1 MKAVVIHQY
10 GGPNELKLEE
20 RPDPTPGE
28 GEVLVRVA
36 AASINPIDY
45 KIRSG
50 AAQHIFP
57 VEFPAILGFDLSG
70 TVRAVGAGVT
80 SLALGDKV
88 FGRAMQAYA
97 ELCVV
102 KAAQLAKV
110 PDVLDLVKAA
120 ALPLVLDTGDQ
131 LIRLGAN
138 IQAGQT
144 VLITGA
150 IGGVGRSAVWT
161 AKQAGANVIAGVRGK
176 QLEEAKTIGADQVIA
191 LDDKDAMAKLGLV
204 DAVADTVGGAIGN
217 QLLAH
222 IKPGGVLGTV
232 VGPPSDAALHPTI
245 RIGMVGAKPD
255 PERLLEMAH
264 AVVAGKLHIPID
276 RMIPLA
282 EASVGQAAA
291 EKGGIGKVLLMA

>member
-1 MKAVVIHQY
+1 MKAVLLHKY
-10 GGPNELKLEE
+10 GGPNELTLEDWQ
-20 RPDPTPGE
+20 DPTPGE
-28 GEVLVRVA
+28 GEVLIRVA

-45 KIRSG
+45 KMRSG
-50 AAQHIFP
+50 VMHHMFP

-70 TVRAVGAGVT
+70 IVRAVGPGVT
-80 SLALGDKV
+80 SLAPGDRV
-88 FGRAMQAYA
+88 FGRAMRAYA

-102 KAAQLAKV
+102 KAEQLAKI
-110 PDVLDLVKAA
+110 PEGLDLVEAA

-131 LIRLGAN
+131 LIRLGTN

-161 AKQAGANVIAGVRGK
+161 AKQAGATVIAGVRTK
-176 QLEEAKTIGADQVIA
+176 QLEEAKTIGADRVIA
-191 LDDKDAMAKLGLV
+191 LDDKDAMAKLGLL
-204 DAVADTVGGAIGN
+204 DAVADTVGGETGN

-222 IKPGGVLGTV
+222 IKPGGILGTV
-232 VGPPSDAALHPTI
+232 VGPPTDAALHPTV

-255 PERLLEMAH
+255 PVRLLEMAR
-264 AVVAGKLHIPID
+264 AVVAGKLTIPID

-282 EASVGQAAA
+282 DAGEGQAAA
-291 EKGGIGKVLLMA
+291 EKGGIGKVLLLA

>member
-1 MKAVVIHQY
+1 MKAVVLHQY
-10 GGPNELKLEE
+10 GGPNELKLEDWQ
-20 RPDPTPGE
+20 DPTPGD
-28 GEVLVRVA
+28 GEVLVRVS

-45 KIRSG
+45 KMRSG
-50 AAQHIFP
+50 AMQQMFP

-80 SLALGDKV
+80 TFVPGDKV
-88 FGRAMQAYA
+88 FGRATQAYA

-110 PDVLDLVKAA
+110 PDGLDLVKAA
-120 ALPLVLDTGDQ
+120 ALPLVLDTGEQ
-131 LIRLGAN
+131 LIRIGTN

-150 IGGVGRSAVWT
+150 MGGVGRSAVWT

-176 QLEEAKTIGADQVIA
+176 QLAEAKTIGADQLIA
-191 LDDKDAMAKLGLV
+191 LDDKDAMAKLGLL
-204 DAVADTVGGAIGN
+204 DAVADTVGGETGN

-232 VGPPSDAALHPTI
+232 VGPPSDAGLHPTI
-245 RIGMVGAKPD
+245 RIGAVGAQPN
-255 PERLLEMAH
+255 PERMVEMAR
-264 AVVAGKLHIPID
+264 AVLAGKLKIPID

-282 EASVGQAAA
+282 EASEGQAAA
-291 EKGGIGKVLLMA
+291 EKGGIGKVLLLA

>member
-110 PDVLDLVKAA
+110 PDGLDLVKAA

-191 LDDKDAMAKLGLV
+191 LDDKDAMVKLGLV